1 MKIRRKIYSAL
12 QEVGL
17 WLVTLSCLFYGGLNV
32 VGVEL
37 NRASEKRKR
46 RMRMRVSL
54 ENRKTQKEGSAK
66 GVNDLKSKLFFNFY
80 HIVRLPFILIG
91 STVNVKNGDN
101 DDEDIG
107 DEETGG
113 NCKTNSILPPQRLNV
128 KYDDDE
134 DDEDNE
140 GFEDGRDDDE

>member
-1 MKIRRKIYSAL
+1 
-12 QEVGL
+12 
-17 WLVTLSCLFYGGLNV
+17 
-32 VGVEL
+32 
-37 NRASEKRKR
+37 
-46 RMRMRVSL
+46 MRVSL